1 MKSVYSSPEIS
12 NGEHGEYQP
21 PTLSLPAQRQKVFM
35 EEGREGSP
43 VRGKLDSVKGKKV
56 NKKGLDRDMLD
67 GDSPGGTS
75 GKRTHLPV
83 QET

>member
-1 MKSVYSSPEIS
+1 
-12 NGEHGEYQP
+12 
-21 PTLSLPAQRQKVFM
+21 M

-56 NKKGLDRDMLD
+56 NKKDLDRGMLD

-75 GKRTHLPV
+75 GTRTHLPM

>member
-12 NGEHGEYQP
+12 NREPGEYQP
-21 PTLSLPAQRQKVFM
+21 PTSSLPAQRQKVFM

-56 NKKGLDRDMLD
+56 NKEDLDRDMLD
-67 GDSPGGTS
+67 GDSSGGTS
-75 GKRTHLPV
+75 GTRTHLPM